1 MGDNWSAPGAHDPGA
16 RARAN
21 FRTVFRT
28 VLLVLVG
35 LAALGG
41 QRAEA
46 TNGARL
52 TSNGARS
59 AGRGGVDYA
68 YADDGIGPAN
78 NPAGMVWVYGNRLDQ
93 YWALVDPRVTWSNSF
108 GKFDDRDVL
117 FAPVPAFSFGA
128 FFDPFK
134 EWEIA
139 PLFDLGGWGLRDE
152 GDEGEAGI
160 ERPEES
166 LDAEALDYGSR
177 VKFGFGVFPITGGK
191 VQLKKMRTAG
201 FPDPLDWE
209 VDTLA
214 LAITPSLAFRL
225 NKYFSIGVNL
235 QFIYSK
241 FELDGGIA
249 QPRSTLNDDFEFAAT
264 LLNDNPQIITKADLD
279 DAFTY
284 GFSSRIG
291 FMFHT
296 EMFSAGFVYQ
306 DRTYSADYLGRAN
319 VDAKDE
325 VDALTS
331 TAGGPAALQLIN
343 PAIVPSRGFNGNYDL
358 RIQDYDYPRQ
368 VGLGIAFRPHRRFS
382 VGIDYTY
389 IGWKEVFRKFRAR
402 LTKGDNSNLD
412 IMTARSIR
420 VTVPLEYTDQ
430 HVVALGI
437 TALVAEGDDIVEGVP
452 SWALV
457 LRAGYN
463 YGETPVPEKTTLP
476 PLPVI
481 NEHHVS
487 CGFSFLWGPLVE
499 ISAAFEYQL
508 PNEFDV
514 GVHKGDFTLSNS
526 KQEVEIF
533 FVQFGLGVNF

>member
-1 MGDNWSAPGAHDPGA
+1 MGGNI
-16 RARAN
+16 
-21 FRTVFRT
+21 RTVWV
-28 VLLVLVG
+28 VLG
-35 LAALGG
+35 LLALLGV
-41 QRAEA
+41 QRGDA
-46 TNGARL
+46 TNGPRL
-52 TSNGARS
+52 TANGARS

-93 YWALVDPRVTWSNSF
+93 YWALVDPRLTWTNSF

-152 GDEGEAGI
+152 GGAGEAG
-160 ERPEES
+160 
-166 LDAEALDYGSR
+166 DAEGIELPDEVLDQDQLDYGSR

-191 VQLKKMRTAG
+191 VQLKDMRTAG
-201 FPDPLDWE
+201 FPDPVDWE

-214 LAITPSLAFRL
+214 LAVTPSLAFRI
-225 NKYFSIGVNL
+225 NKYFSIGLNL
-235 QFIYSK
+235 QLVYSK

-296 EMFSAGFVYQ
+296 EIFSVGLVYQ

-319 VDAKDE
+319 VDATDE
-325 VDALTS
+325 VNTLTS

-343 PAIVPSRGFNGNYDL
+343 PNIVPQRGFRGNYDL
-358 RIQDYDYPRQ
+358 RIKDYEYPRQ
-368 VGLGIAFRPHRRFS
+368 LGLGIAFRPHRRFS
-382 VGIDYTY
+382 IGVDYTY
-389 IGWKEVFRKFRAR
+389 IGWKELFRQFRAR
-402 LTKGDNSNLD
+402 LTSSDNSNLD
-412 IMTARSIR
+412 IMTSRSVAVR
-420 VTVPLEYTDQ
+420 VPLEYSDQ
-430 HVVALGI
+430 HVIAMGI

-452 SWALV
+452 AWALV

-463 YGETPVPEKTTLP
+463 YGETPIPENTTLP

-499 ISAAFEYQL
+499 LSAAFEYQL
-508 PNEFDV
+508 PNEFDI
-514 GVHKGDFTLSNS
+514 GNHKGDFTLSNS
-526 KQEVEIF
+526 KQENEILF
-533 FVQFGLGVNF
+533 IQFGMGVNF

>member
-1 MGDNWSAPGAHDPGA
+1 MRGT
-16 RARAN
+16 
-21 FRTVFRT
+21 FRTA
-28 VLLVLVG
+28 LLVVVG
-35 LAALGG
+35 LAALGA
-41 QRAEA
+41 RADA
-46 TNGARL
+46 TNGPRL

-93 YWALVDPRVTWSNSF
+93 YWALVDPRVTWSNQF

-152 GDEGEAGI
+152 GGETASDAEGI
-160 ERPEES
+160 ELPEETLEGDS
-166 LDAEALDYGSR
+166 LDYGSR

-214 LAITPSLAFRL
+214 LAITPSLAFRI
-225 NKYFSIGVNL
+225 NKYFSVGLNL
-235 QFIYSK
+235 QFVYSK

-249 QPRSTLNDDFEFAAT
+249 QKRSTLNDDFEFAAT

-291 FMFHT
+291 FMFHS
-296 EMFSAGFVYQ
+296 EMLSVGLVYQ
-306 DRTYSADYLGRAN
+306 DRTHSADYLGRAN
-319 VDAKDE
+319 VDATDE
-325 VDALTS
+325 VNTLTS

-343 PAIVPSRGFNGNYDL
+343 PAIVPSRGFRGNYDL
-358 RIQDYDYPRQ
+358 RIKDYEYPRQ
-368 VGLGIAFRPHRRFS
+368 LGLGIAFRPHRRFS
-382 VGIDYTY
+382 IGIDYTY
-389 IGWKEVFRKFRAR
+389 IGWKELFRQFRVR
-402 LTKGDNSNLD
+402 LTKSDNPNLD
-412 IMTARSIR
+412 IMTSSSIAVR
-420 VTVPLEYTDQ
+420 VPLEYRDQ
-430 HVVALGI
+430 HVIAVGL

-452 SWALV
+452 AWSLV

-463 YGETPVPEKTTLP
+463 YGETPIPENTTLP

-487 CGFSFLWGPLVE
+487 CGFSFLWGPLLE
-499 ISAAFEYQL
+499 FSAAVEYQL

-514 GVHKGDFTLSNS
+514 GNHKGDFTLSNS
-526 KQEVEIF
+526 KQETEIL
-533 FVQFGLGVNF
+533 FVQFGMGINF